1 MALSLVVPLRW
12 SARCASR
19 PIGSASLPAS
29 GARLGPQND
38 AAAAQ
43 PKRQLRT
50 RLSRDWAALGVD
62 WHPDSRLP
70 ALSKFL
76 AMLDELVEAV
86 AELERDGK
94 G

>member
-1 MALSLVVPLRW
+1 M
-12 SARCASR
+12 
-19 PIGSASLPAS
+19 
-29 GARLGPQND
+29 
-38 AAAAQ
+38 
-43 PKRQLRT
+43 RT